1 MFAKVFFQ
9 IFESSI
15 SDDYLVRHVFM
26 DLLVLSDEDGV
37 VDKTSK
43 AISRITNV
51 PLEVVEMAIAKLCAP
66 DPQSRTPDHD
76 GRRLVLIDENRD
88 WGWKIV
94 NYLKYRQIRDEE
106 ARRISN
112 RSYKRDQRAKEKAEA
127 LQS

>member
-51 PLEVVEMAIAKLCAP
+51 PLEVVEMAISKLCAP

>member
-1 MFAKVFFQ
+1 MFAKVFYQ

-51 PLEVVEMAIAKLCAP
+51 PLEVVEMAISKLCAP

>member
-51 PLEVVEMAIAKLCAP
+51 PLEVIEMAVAKLCAP